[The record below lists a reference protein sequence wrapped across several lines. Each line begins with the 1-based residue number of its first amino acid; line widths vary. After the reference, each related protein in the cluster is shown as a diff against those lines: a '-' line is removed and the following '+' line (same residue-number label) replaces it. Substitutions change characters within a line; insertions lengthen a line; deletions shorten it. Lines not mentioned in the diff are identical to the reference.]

1 MTFRWAWNQ
10 RTAWREK
17 ACGRSRPENTQ
28 SSPDSGTGLEWKSS
42 AWFPGGWSRQR
53 PRCCSVPGTAANSAR
68 RARKIAAAR
77 WTYCTRDR
85 GLAGV
90 LPREVRAYRRF
101 RATGRNGALWPT
113 DLEGTYQDLSQETM
127 RKTPRISRLASDHLC
142 AAIAEA
148 AAR

>member
-1 MTFRWAWNQ
+1 MT
-10 RTAWREK
+10 
-17 ACGRSRPENTQ
+17 
-28 SSPDSGTGLEWKSS
+28 
-42 AWFPGGWSRQR
+42 GW
-53 PRCCSVPGTAANSAR
+53 T
-68 RARKIAAAR
+68 
-77 WTYCTRDR
+77 
-85 GLAGV
+85 GV

-113 DLEGTYQDLSQETM
+113 DLEGTYQDLSLETM